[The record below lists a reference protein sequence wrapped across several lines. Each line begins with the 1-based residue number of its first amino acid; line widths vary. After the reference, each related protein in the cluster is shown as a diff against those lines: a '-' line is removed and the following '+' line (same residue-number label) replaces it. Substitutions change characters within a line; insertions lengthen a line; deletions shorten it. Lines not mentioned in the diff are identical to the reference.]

1 MKFLLNIIH
10 ICMNSLLP
18 ALVNIYGC
26 SINIDDM
33 LRAQSICVCV
43 CVDVCVQLEDAQ
55 SKRHERLL
63 EKHKDIRQQ
72 ILDERPK
79 VRQDHLGKVINS
91 NVKNSRFVICL
102 LILYTHRYF
111 HCFHY
116 MLSIVLTWSAAW
128 QN

>member
-1 MKFLLNIIH
+1 MITFNLNIIQ

-43 CVDVCVQLEDAQ
+43 CVCVQLEDAQ

-79 VRQDHLGKVINS
+79 VRQEDLGKMINS
-91 NVKNSRFVICL
+91 DVKNSRFVICL

-111 HCFHY
+111 HCFRY
-116 MLSIVLTWSAAW
+116 MLSIALTWSAAW
-128 QN
+128 QT